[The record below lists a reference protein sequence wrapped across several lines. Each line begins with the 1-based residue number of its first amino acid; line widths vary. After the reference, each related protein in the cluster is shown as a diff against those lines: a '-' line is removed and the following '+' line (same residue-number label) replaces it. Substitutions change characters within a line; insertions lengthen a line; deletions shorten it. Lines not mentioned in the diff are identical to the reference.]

1 MKIVYAADNINRAN
15 FGCRGTST
23 ALKQLISENNTIV
36 ADITGELT
44 HNSGD
49 DNVFFIP
56 NLPVN
61 YKRHGK
67 KGICFKL
74 WRKIARK
81 LNHTSPSKYD
91 FVTENPR
98 QSYQNLIKC
107 LPANKQLEVFDLR
120 QYDFDALVINGEGT
134 MIMSTPCRRDSLV
147 YLMLAQWAVDLG
159 KKVYYVNAMFSDCTV
174 SGKNKK
180 TLKTSEEV
188 FSKCTLVSVRDPY
201 SLEYV
206 KENMPGVNA
215 VFVPDA
221 LFTWRKYIDR
231 EALRHNINL
240 ALPFKKEF
248 DQRLQNVDLTRDY
261 ILISGNSLAITNVK
275 MAVDSYTAL
284 VNYIKSKT
292 NMQVILLEVCTGDR
306 FLQKVG
312 ENTDTPCI
320 PVEIP
325 VLYGLNILANARVY
339 VSGRF
344 HPSIMAS
351 LGGTPCVFQGS
362 NSHKTETLGLML
374 GYESKG
380 AYSAFPDE
388 SEFRSIYNDIEE
400 KISLGDELR
409 DKISDN
415 SRKLAQ
421 NAEKIKDLLI

>member
-15 FGCRGTST
+15 FGCRATST

-44 HNSGD
+44 HIGGD
-49 DNVFFIP
+49 DNVFFVP
-56 NLPVN
+56 KLPIN
-61 YKRHGK
+61 YKRHSK

-91 FVTENPR
+91 FVTENPK
-98 QSYQNLIKC
+98 QSYLNLIKC

-120 QYDFDALVINGEGT
+120 QYEFDALVINGEGT
-134 MIMSTPCRRDSLV
+134 MIMSTPCRRDSLI
-147 YLMLAQWAVDLG
+147 YLMLAQWAIDLG
-159 KKVYYVNAMFSDCTV
+159 KKVYFVNAMFSDCTV

-188 FSKCTLVSVRDPY
+188 LSKCTLVSVRDPY
-201 SLEYV
+201 SQEYV
-206 KENMPGVNA
+206 KENIPKVNA
-215 VFVPDA
+215 TFVPDA
-221 LFTWRKYIDR
+221 LFTWGKYIDR
-231 EALRHNINL
+231 EVLKHNINF
-240 ALPFKKEF
+240 ALPLKKEF
-248 DQRLQNVDLTRDY
+248 DPQLQNIDFARDY
-261 ILISGNSLAITNVK
+261 ILISGNSLAIKNKEKAIDCYCRLT
-275 MAVDSYTAL
+275 D
-284 VNYIKSKT
+284 YIKAKT
-292 NMQVILLEVCTGDR
+292 NMQLILLEVCAGDR
-306 FLQKVG
+306 FLEKVG
-312 ENTDTPCI
+312 KTTGTPCI

-362 NSHKTETLGLML
+362 NSHKTESLGAML

-380 AYSAFPDE
+380 SYSAFPDA
-388 SEFRSIYNDIEE
+388 SEIPLIYNDIEE
-400 KISLGDELR
+400 KINLGNELR

-415 SRKLAQ
+415 CRKLAQ
-421 NAEKIKDLLI
+421 NAEKIKDLLV